1 MESETERVGMRK
13 PRNLKVG
20 RLEEK
25 GKIVRGDR
33 TEVVRGEEEE
43 DKRENRRRV
52 GNRKIAKT
60 LRREKASSL
69 SFIEILKRYQNR

>member
-1 MESETERVGMRK
+1 MESETERVGMGE
-13 PRNLKVG
+13 PRNLKDG

-33 TEVVRGEEEE
+33 TGVVRGVEEG

-52 GNRKIAKT
+52 GNRTIAKT
-60 LRREKASSL
+60 LRRERASSL
-69 SFIEILKRYQNR
+69 SFIEILKRYQKR

>member
-1 MESETERVGMRK
+1 MESETERVGMEE
-13 PRNLKVG
+13 PRNFKDG

-33 TEVVRGEEEE
+33 TGVVRGEEEG

-52 GNRKIAKT
+52 GNRTIAKT
-60 LRREKASSL
+60 LRRERASSL
-69 SFIEILKRYQNR
+69 SFIEILKRYQKR